1 MESLQSR
8 TRSKRPSATMQIPVL
23 LQVHKEISYQKGDEQ
38 DEVPNITAK
47 PHLSPKAQE
56 EFHQQHKLCLTD
68 FIMASRT
75 GLM

>member
-1 MESLQSR
+1 
-8 TRSKRPSATMQIPVL
+8 MQIPVL
-23 LQVHKEISYQKGDEQ
+23 LRVHEEIPYQKGDKQ
-38 DEVPNITAK
+38 DGVPNFTAK
-47 PHLSPKAQE
+47 PHLSPKARE